1 MTMAVSTARAND
13 TTLFLGNTKNA
24 EVLLVSDWEVF
35 STIGSAASAF
45 RVCFKLMGARS
56 PYFFV

>member
-24 EVLLVSDWEVF
+24 EVLLVSGWGVF
-35 STIGSAASAF
+35 GGGGGGGGGWG
-45 RVCFKLMGARS
+45 VCFKLMGARS